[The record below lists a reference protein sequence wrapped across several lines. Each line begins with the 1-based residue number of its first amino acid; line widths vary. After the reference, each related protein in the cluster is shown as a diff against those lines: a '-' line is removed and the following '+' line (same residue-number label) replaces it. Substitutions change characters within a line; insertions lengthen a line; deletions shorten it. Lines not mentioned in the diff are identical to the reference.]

1 MWGALLFF
9 SVTLLFLC
17 GLYLYLITPH
27 HFESFEMLPLMVLVL
42 TAWGMSIW
50 LNRKIFLSFRQSIH
64 KVRRMFSVIEVTNKP
79 TEEKG
84 VLGDNLEKVKR
95 DPTDKSDDLKLVKS
109 RLIALSAITTA
120 VNQTTN
126 VDQILSD
133 VLGIILE
140 VTAYDGGVI
149 FLREEADR
157 RLVLRAG
164 KGVLLEMVWKF
175 DQVESVRDSTP
186 FPVFEEL
193 FREAERRKQIILIS
207 NVEEIGFKSETS
219 GPGAQRIDGLSGR
232 GIKILALIPL
242 LAKGKML
249 GLMALTG
256 STSHQPSLEENE
268 FLEAIGLQMG
278 MTIEN
283 INLLSGWTK
292 KAHDLTIL
300 NETLS
305 TFSASLKLNQIS
317 YVLTQQVMKSLS
329 ADFGWVALLDQKKE
343 NLILE
348 TSIFG
353 TGEVSSRGYSDD
365 KSYEPDQNDEYRA
378 TALKGTKTVSIL
390 PLKDLPFHDRAIQ
403 SGRLVKFDYVDQFNS
418 IEKQFLPF
426 RTKGEVVLIPFA
438 IGNRSLGVVGAGAK
452 DARKLNCE
460 NLNLCQSIASQAAFA
475 MENSLL
481 YEDVKQK
488 AEEVSSLYEVGQ
500 RLSSILDLDELL
512 KQILKVVV
520 ESFGYLNCA
529 ILLVDKGNQEL
540 YIKAAHGFSSDHI
553 HDLRIKIGQEGITG
567 WVAKTGESLVVGDV
581 SQEPRYVSGKEGCRS
596 EIAVPLKLK
605 GEIMGVLDAES
616 EKLFAFGDKDI
627 RILTQLASQ
636 IAVVLENSSL
646 FSEERKSNLKLAL
659 INDVGRKVVST
670 LNLDKLLESTIEVIQ
685 LSLKY
690 DNISLFL
697 AEEAGEDLILKSY
710 CGRSG
715 NMVQPGYRHKIGMG
729 MVGKAAEARKTI
741 LCNDV
746 TKEPS
751 YIPAIA
757 DTLSELCVPIK
768 SGRTVVGILDVESFS
783 KNMFDK
789 QDVAVLETIADLLA
803 SAIQNTKLYNDTRR
817 KAWRLELVDQ
827 INRAISSTLD
837 LKGVF
842 RIVSTE
848 LNKVVDYDRIN
859 LSFWHPHQRLFSM
872 ELSFC
877 PKDTLTCR
885 EIKYIPAE
893 ETNLYQVTCTRK
905 PFYRE
910 KLVLNSESNSEDQ
923 LLYAEGVRSYVLI
936 PIRDNENV
944 TAVLGLENT
953 KDRGFEKDQ
962 IQLMNSIADHL
973 SVALQNAKLFSDLEE
988 AYQNLKSTQ
997 SHMIQIERFRALGEM
1012 ASGVVHDFNNIL
1024 ASILGRVQLLLLK
1037 LKKGE
1042 KSISS
1047 ETEMSLQVIEK
1058 SVMDGAKILS
1068 RIREFVK
1075 QSSDKPYAPVDLN
1088 ALIEDSLEMTRAYWR
1103 DEAFLSGI
1111 QMEIKKELNSNSM
1124 VRGDATELREV
1135 LTNLLLN
1142 AGDAMPQGGTLTLIT
1157 KEDRE
1162 HIYLTVKDTG
1172 TGMTE
1177 EIKNKIFVPF
1187 YTTKGEKGTGLGLSL
1202 AYGIVT
1208 SHQGEISVESAPG
1221 QGSTFTIKLPRCDRV
1236 EDKETNLIP
1245 DRGGAH
1251 ILVVEDEKNIREVL
1265 EEILS
1270 SAGHTVSQ
1278 AETGEEGIQLFKTRK
1293 IDLVITDLG
1302 MPGMSGWELADKIKD
1317 LNPHTPVILST
1328 GWGVKIHPSSQ
1339 KRENVDLVINKPFNM
1354 QQILS
1359 NIGELLS
1366 QKRVSSKEQV
1376 GERQP
1381 AVV

>member
-1 MWGALLFF
+1 VAE
-9 SVTLLFLC
+9 
-17 GLYLYLITPH
+17 I
-27 HFESFEMLPLMVLVL
+27 
-42 TAWGMSIW
+42 
-50 LNRKIFLSFRQSIH
+50 
-64 KVRRMFSVIEVTNKP
+64 TNKP
-79 TEEKG
+79 TGEKG
-84 VLGDNLEKVKR
+84 VAGESLEKVRKYPK
-95 DPTDKSDDLKLVKS
+95 DESEEIKQVKS

-120 VNQTTN
+120 VNQTTD
-126 VDQILSD
+126 VDQILSE

-140 VTAYDGGVI
+140 ATSYDGGVI
-149 FLREEADR
+149 FLREEADK
-157 RLVLRAG
+157 RLSLRAG
-164 KGVLLEMVWKF
+164 KGALLESVCKF
-175 DQVESVRDSTP
+175 AQFESVKDFTP
-186 FPVFEEL
+186 IPVFEEL
-193 FREAERRKQIILIS
+193 FREAEKRKQIILVS
-207 NVEEIGFKSETS
+207 NLEEIGLRPEIS
-219 GPGAQRIDGLSGR
+219 GLGTQQINDLSSK

-249 GLMALTG
+249 GLMVLTS
-256 STSHQPSLEENE
+256 STSRQPSLEENE
-268 FLEAIGLQMG
+268 FLEAIGLQIG

-292 KAHDLTIL
+292 RAHDLTIL

-329 ADFGWVALLDQKKE
+329 ADFGWVVLLDQKKE
-343 NLILE
+343 NLVLE
-348 TSIFG
+348 TSIFNP
-353 TGEVSSRGYSDD
+353 EEKSSREDAD
-365 KSYEPDQNDEYRA
+365 RKSSKLDRNDEYIA
-378 TALKGTKTVSIL
+378 TTLKGMKPGNTL
-390 PLKDLPFHDRAIQ
+390 PLEGLPFHSQAIQ
-403 SGRLVKFDYVDQFNS
+403 TGRWVKIDQEDQLDS
-418 IEKQFLPF
+418 LEKQLLPL
-426 RTKGEVVLIPFA
+426 RKKGETILIPFTR
-438 IGNRSLGVVGAGAK
+438 GNRTLGVVGAGMR
-452 DARKLNCE
+452 DTGKLNYE
-460 NLNLCQSIASQAAFA
+460 NLNLCNSIASQAAFA
-475 MENSLL
+475 VENSLL
-481 YEDVKQK
+481 FEDVKKK

-512 KQILKVVV
+512 EQILKVVV

-540 YIKAAHGFSSDHI
+540 YIKAAHGFSGDHI
-553 HDLRIKIGQEGITG
+553 RNLRIKIGQEGITG
-567 WVAKTGESLVVGDV
+567 WVAKTGEPLVAGDV
-581 SQEPRYVSGKEGCRS
+581 SRESRYVPGKEGCRS

-605 GEIMGVLDAES
+605 GEIIGVLDAES

-636 IAVVLENSSL
+636 IAVVLENSRL

-670 LNLDKLLESTIEVIQ
+670 LNLDKLLESTTEVIQ

-690 DNISLFL
+690 DNIYLFL
-697 AEEAGEDLILKSY
+697 ADEAGGELILKSY
-710 CGRSG
+710 CGKSE
-715 NMVQPGYRHKIGMG
+715 NIVQPSYRHKKGMG
-729 MVGKAAEARKTI
+729 MVGKAAEAGKAI

-768 SGRTVVGILDVESFS
+768 SGRTVVGVLDVESFS
-783 KNMFDK
+783 KNMFNQ

-803 SAIQNTKLYNDTRR
+803 SAIKNTQLYNDTRR

-837 LKGVF
+837 LKGIF
-842 RIVSTE
+842 HIVSKE
-848 LNKVVDYDRIN
+848 LNKIVDYDRIS
-859 LSFWHPHQRLFSM
+859 LCFWHPHPRLFKM
-872 ELSFC
+872 EMSFC
-877 PKDTLTCR
+877 PKENLTPR
-885 EIKYIPAE
+885 VTKSIPAD
-893 ETNLYQVTCTRK
+893 ETNMYQVICTRK
-905 PFYRE
+905 PSHRE
-910 KLVLNSESNSEDQ
+910 KLVLNYESNPEDR
-923 LLYAEGVRSYVLI
+923 LLYSEGVRSYVLI
-936 PIRDNENV
+936 PIRDNDNV
-944 TAVLGLENT
+944 TAVLGLESS
-953 KDRGFEKDQ
+953 KDRGFGEDQ
-962 IQLMNSIADHL
+962 IQLLNSIADHL

-1037 LKKGE
+1037 WKKGE
-1042 KSISS
+1042 KSVSS

-1075 QSSDKPYAPVDLN
+1075 EKSDKAYSPVDLN
-1088 ALIEDSLEMTRAYWR
+1088 SLIEDSLEMTRAYWK

-1111 QMEIKKELNSNSM
+1111 QIEIKKELNSTGM
-1124 VRGDATELREV
+1124 VTGDATELREV

-1142 AGDAMPQGGTLTLIT
+1142 AGDAMQLGGILTLIT
-1157 KEDRE
+1157 NEDNE
-1162 HIYLTVKDTG
+1162 HIYLTIKDTG
-1172 TGMTE
+1172 IGMTE
-1177 EIKNKIFVPF
+1177 EVKSKIFVPF

-1202 AYGIVT
+1202 AYGIIT
-1208 SHQGEISVESAPG
+1208 NHRGEITVESAPG

-1236 EDKETNLIP
+1236 EGKESTLIP
-1245 DRGGAH
+1245 GGGDAH
-1251 ILVVEDEKNIREVL
+1251 ILVIEDEKNIREVL

-1270 SAGHTVSQ
+1270 SAGHTVTQ
-1278 AETGEEGIQLFKTRK
+1278 AENGEEGIQLFKTHK

-1302 MPGMSGWELADKIKD
+1302 MPGMSGWEVADKIKD

-1328 GWGVKIHPSSQ
+1328 GWGVKTDRYAQ

-1359 NIGELLS
+1359 IIGDLVTR
-1366 QKRVSSKEQV
+1366 KTVPNKEPM
-1376 GERQP
+1376 GKT
-1381 AVV
+1381 